1 MSRKRATSATMATEP
16 AYDIVIRR
24 IERLRIPETTIWLA
38 EYGDTNH
45 TWCATIFANAS
56 DRTIV
61 RSIGERIYNRG
72 GMDALQANFYILYHG
87 FIADEE
93 DEEGGEDEEEE
104 KEVEEERGGEE
115 KEEEEEEEDSEEEEE
130 ERAQHASRMHEIG
143 MAWNGIGE
151 WCM

>member
-1 MSRKRATSATMATEP
+1 MATEP
-16 AYDIVIRR
+16 AYDTVIRR

-72 GMDALQANFYILYHG
+72 GMDALQANFYILCHG
-87 FIADEE
+87 FIAH
-93 DEEGGEDEEEE
+93 GRP
-104 KEVEEERGGEE
+104 ERARDGP
-115 KEEEEEEEDSEEEEE
+115 
-130 ERAQHASRMHEIG
+130 ERAQHVSCMREIG
-143 MAWNGIGE
+143 MAWNGIAE
-151 WCM
+151 WRM

>member
-1 MSRKRATSATMATEP
+1 MATEP
-16 AYDIVIRR
+16 AYDTVIRR

-93 DEEGGEDEEEE
+93 EEEA
-104 KEVEEERGGEE
+104 EEH
-115 KEEEEEEEDSEEEEE
+115 SEEEEE

>member
-1 MSRKRATSATMATEP
+1 MAVGVGAATGICST
-16 AYDIVIRR
+16 YWVGQNSWR

-56 DRTIV
+56 DRTVV

-93 DEEGGEDEEEE
+93 
-104 KEVEEERGGEE
+104 
-115 KEEEEEEEDSEEEEE
+115 EEEEENEEEED
-130 ERAQHASRMHEIG
+130 
-143 MAWNGIGE
+143 
-151 WCM
+151 